1 MASVRKKLLSLNV
14 ALFVMAAVM
23 SVSPSGFVH
32 AASEI
37 KFVVNGVPVTDYDI
51 QRRVAFLKLQR
62 KKGNL
67 SQLAGDDMVEQ
78 TLKRAETA
86 RLGIR
91 VPDDAVN
98 AAYARFA
105 KSNKMTPAQLNSVLD
120 KAGVTAPHFKEYI
133 RTQLGWNQALSS
145 RFKAQG
151 GTMSEQDAVRRML
164 EKGGNKPS
172 ATEYMLQQVIF
183 VVPASERGSIGKR
196 KKEAEAMRQRFAGCD
211 STREFAKGLLDVT
224 VRDLGRVLAPELP
237 SEWAEQIKATKIGG
251 ATPVRETERGV
262 EFIGICRSREVSDD
276 RVAKSVFQ
284 AEGNQDDQA
293 AELDKKYTAELRER
307 AKIVQR

>member
-1 MASVRKKLLSLNV
+1 MASVKKTLLSLNA
-14 ALFVMAAVM
+14 ALFIMAAAM
-23 SVSPSGFVH
+23 FVSPGGYVH

-51 QRRVAFLKLQR
+51 QRRAAFLKLQR
-62 KKGNL
+62 AEGQ
-67 SQLAGDDMVEQ
+67 SDAACRQRHGRTDTEARRVRAPRHQGAG
-78 TLKRAETA
+78 R
-86 RLGIR
+86 RRRRR
-91 VPDDAVN
+91 VCPLRQIQQDDA
-98 AAYARFA
+98 
-105 KSNKMTPAQLNSVLD
+105 AQLSGRSRQGRGHG
-120 KAGVTAPHFKEYI
+120 AAFQEYI

-183 VVPASERGSIGKR
+183 VVPPSERGSIGKR
-196 KKEAEAMRQRFAGCD
+196 KKEAEAMRQRFTGCD

-284 AEGNQDDQA
+284 AEGNEEDQA
-293 AELDKKYTAELRER
+293 GELDKKYTAELRER
-307 AKIVQR
+307 AKIVER

>member
-1 MASVRKKLLSLNV
+1 MASVKKTLLSLNA
-14 ALFVMAAVM
+14 ALFIMAAAMFVA
-23 SVSPSGFVH
+23 PSGYVH

-51 QRRVAFLKLQR
+51 QRRAAFLKLQR

-67 SQLAGDDMVEQ
+67 TQLAGNDMVEQ
-78 TLKRAETA
+78 TLKRAEFA
-86 RLGIR
+86 RLGIK
-91 VPDDAVN
+91 VPDGAVD

-105 KSNKMTPAQLNSVLD
+105 KSNKMTPAQLSGVLD
-120 KAGVTAPHFKEYI
+120 KAGVTAQHFKEYI

-183 VVPASERGSIGKR
+183 VVPPSERGSIGKR

-211 STREFAKGLLDVT
+211 STREFAKGLIDVT

-284 AEGNQDDQA
+284 AEGNEEDQA
-293 AELDKKYTAELRER
+293 GELDKKYTAELRGR
-307 AKIVQR
+307 AKIVER

>member
-1 MASVRKKLLSLNV
+1 MASVKKTLLSLNA
-14 ALFVMAAVM
+14 ALFIMAGAM
-23 SVSPSGFVH
+23 FVSPSGYVH

-37 KFVVNGVPVTDYDI
+37 KFVVNGVPITDYDI
-51 QRRVAFLKLQR
+51 QRRAAFLKLQR

-67 SQLAGDDMVEQ
+67 TQLAGDDMVEQ
-78 TLKRAETA
+78 TLKRAEFA
-86 RLGIR
+86 RLGIK
-91 VPDDAVN
+91 VPDGAVDA
-98 AAYARFA
+98 AFARFA
-105 KSNKMTPAQLNSVLD
+105 KSNKMTTAQLSGVLD
-120 KAGVTAPHFKEYI
+120 KAGVTAQHFKEYI

-211 STREFAKGLLDVT
+211 STREFAKGLIDVT

-284 AEGNQDDQA
+284 AEGNEEDQA
-293 AELDKKYTAELRER
+293 GELDKKYTAELRGR
-307 AKIVQR
+307 AKIVER